1 MRQFM
6 MTVIALTAFGAVV
19 VTAQA
24 ENGGGA
30 PVRNGDQCFG
40 YSDIRSGGMREGR
53 FGYWHA
59 CPQPQIARPSQT
71 VGSAA
76 TCTQLKADA
85 SQGSS
90 STPTLDSRNPFVT
103 RLGNNA

>member
-6 MTVIALTAFGAVV
+6 MTVTALAAFGAMV

-24 ENGGGA
+24 ESHGGA

-40 YSDIRSGGMREGR
+40 YSDVRSAGMREGR

-59 CPQPQIARPSQT
+59 CLPPRIAHPSQT
-71 VGSAA
+71 LGAAA
-76 TCTQLKADA
+76 TCTQLKAGCL
-85 SQGSS
+85 SGVV
-90 STPTLDSRNPFVT
+90 F
-103 RLGNNA
+103 